1 VPSLLMVTT
10 IPGML
15 RGFLLPF
22 VDHFRRR
29 GFRVDAM
36 AQGVGGCAECSKA
49 FDHIWEVAWAR
60 NPLDHR
66 NLLAARRRVRDIVA
80 DQGYDVVH
88 VHTPVAAF
96 VTRLALRSLRRTGR
110 PRVIYTAHGF
120 HFYRGGPQ
128 PRGAALRALE
138 KLAGR
143 WTDHL
148 VVINREDQEA
158 ACRLLPRER
167 VWHMPGVGVDLER
180 YSPGAVPDSEV
191 ARVRQELGLNPEH
204 RLFLMVAEF
213 NPGKRHRDAVA
224 ALAHQGWAQA
234 RLALAGSGPLMEETR
249 RLARAF
255 GVSDR
260 VYFLGFRPDIPA
272 LVRASV
278 AVVLPSERE
287 GLPRSIMESL
297 SLGVPVIG
305 SRIRGIVDL
314 LEGGGGLLVPVGDV
328 AALAE
333 AMTRVINNP
342 DESREMGR
350 RGRQCMADFDLRKV
364 IAMHEVLY
372 DVALRGPKPAASV
385 RSETS
390 GHACRASKQ
399 RGARGDGVRAG

>member
-1 VPSLLMVTT
+1 MVTT
-10 IPGML
+10 IPETF
-15 RGFLLPF
+15 RAFLLPF
-22 VDHFRRR
+22 ADHFRRR

-49 FDHIWEVAWAR
+49 FDYVWDVVWSR

-66 NLLAARRRVRDIVA
+66 NLLVACRRVRDLVA
-80 DQGYDVVH
+80 QQGYDLVH

-96 VTRLALRSLRRTGR
+96 VTRLAVRGLRLTGR

-128 PRGAALRALE
+128 PRGAVLRALE

-148 VVINREDQEA
+148 VVINREDQQA
-158 ACRLLPRER
+158 AYRLLPRER
-167 VWHMPGVGVDLER
+167 VWHMPGVGIDLER
-180 YSPGAVPDSEV
+180 YSPAAVPESEV
-191 ARVRQELGLNPEH
+191 ARVRQQLRLGPEH
-204 RLFLMVAEF
+204 RLLLMVAEF

-224 ALAHQGWAQA
+224 ALARQGRAEA
-234 RLALAGSGPLMEETR
+234 RLAFAGTGPLMEETR
-249 RLARAF
+249 QLAMAL
-255 GVSDR
+255 GVADR
-260 VYFLGFRPDIPA
+260 VCFLGFRPDIPS

-305 SRIRGIVDL
+305 TRIRGIVDL

-328 AALAE
+328 VALAE
-333 AMTRVINNP
+333 AMTRVLDKP
-342 DESREMGR
+342 HEAREMGR
-350 RGRQCMADFDLRKV
+350 RGRECMADFDLRKV

-372 DVALRGPKPAASV
+372 DAALRSA
-385 RSETS
+385 
-390 GHACRASKQ
+390 
-399 RGARGDGVRAG
+399 